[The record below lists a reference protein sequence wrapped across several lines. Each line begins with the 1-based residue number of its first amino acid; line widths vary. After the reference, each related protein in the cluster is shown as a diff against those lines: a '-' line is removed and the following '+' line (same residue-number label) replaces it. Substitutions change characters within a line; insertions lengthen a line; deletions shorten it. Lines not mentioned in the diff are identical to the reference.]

1 MQKLIFILISY
12 CLLSLPAL
20 AISNLDKNID
30 NMPPVQWN
38 DYLGKGKW
46 TVLEIWSYDCPA
58 CRKTMHHLSDFYA
71 IAEDYNARVI
81 GVSLDGE
88 QKRQAA
94 QQFVKNQ
101 ALEFTNLLANVQE
114 VEQFIHKYA
123 PQAPL
128 GTPTVMLFSP
138 EAVFAGIIVG
148 PVTTDEL
155 ITYFDKQKEAEKN
168 QSTQTEEVL

>member
-1 MQKLIFILISY
+1 MQKFIFILVSY
-12 CLLSLPAL
+12 CLLSFPAFAVSEL
-20 AISNLDKNID
+20 
-30 NMPPVQWN
+30 N
-38 DYLGKGKW
+38 DSTPTQFNNHIGQGKW

-88 QKRQAA
+88 QKRKDAQA
-94 QQFVKNQ
+94 FVKNQ

-114 VEQFIHKYA
+114 VEQFIHQYA

-138 EAVFAGIIVG
+138 EAEFAGIIVG
-148 PVTTDEL
+148 PVTMNEL
-155 ITYFDKQKEAEKN
+155 SNYFDKQKEAEQVN
-168 QSTQTEEVL
+168 ITEEVL

>member
-1 MQKLIFILISY
+1 MQKLIFILVSY

-20 AISNLDKNID
+20 AISNLDNTTGN
-30 NMPPVQWN
+30 NMPIQWN
-38 DYLGKGKW
+38 DYIGKGKW
-46 TVLEIWSYDCPA
+46 TVLEIWSFDCPA

-94 QQFVKNQ
+94 QAFVKNQ

-138 EAVFAGIIVG
+138 EAEFAGIIVG
-148 PVTTDEL
+148 PVTMNEL
-155 ITYFDKQKEAEKN
+155 SNYFDKQKEAEKN
-168 QSTQTEEVL
+168 QVTEEVL